1 MLTDKKISVTIP
13 AYNESKTIEK
23 ISRDALFF
31 ASLLS
36 NKYELVLVND
46 GSTDRTLEIMK
57 RLKKEFKDKINL
69 IHHPQNLGFS
79 GAIKSCY
86 QHATGDYIFL
96 GPADGQFD
104 YSELKLFIKKI
115 MNNDIVVAY
124 RAINEEKIYRKFY
137 SFFFHLISRVL
148 FGIRLREF
156 SSCILYT
163 RAVRDSIT
171 VQAAPFSCL
180 FLPEFIFKSLR
191 KGYKI
196 EQVPI
201 HFYKRKGGTQKA
213 TNFKMIAKTL
223 SEMCALWINI
233 KLGRVK

>member
-1 MLTDKKISVTIP
+1 MLTNKKISVTIP

-36 NKYELVLVND
+36 NRYELVLVDD
-46 GSTDRTLEIMK
+46 GSTDKTLEVMS
-57 RLKKEFKDKINL
+57 RLKKEFRNKINL
-69 IHHPQNLGFS
+69 IHHPQNLGFT

-86 QHATGDYIFL
+86 QNATGDFIFL

-104 YSELKLFIKKI
+104 YSELKRFIKKI
-115 MNNDIVVAY
+115 KNNDIVVAY
-124 RAINEEKIYRKFY
+124 RVINEEKMYRKFY
-137 SFFFHLISRVL
+137 SFFFHLISRLL
-148 FGIRLREF
+148 FGIKLREF

-163 RAVRDSIT
+163 RKVRDSIT
-171 VQAAPFSCL
+171 IQADPFSCL
-180 FLPEFIFKSLR
+180 FLPEFIYKSLK
-191 KGYKI
+191 KGYRIK
-196 EQVPI
+196 QVPI

-223 SEMCALWINI
+223 SEMCALWIGI